1 MEITAALVLIAGG
14 LLAASAVIVAR
25 MPDAQVRLNRLM
37 PFQGIIGMGM
47 LVLGVINLIRAL
59 GFIRY
64 MRSLP
69 VLGASWLTV
78 IGCSIL
84 LGFLFS
90 MPIIGRLIPGNSSA
104 EQKAAEIAAKI
115 AGVQILLGLLG
126 IVASLVYLVM
136 RLVPITNV

>member
-25 MPDAQVRLNRLM
+25 MPDAQVRLNRLI
-37 PFQGIIGMGM
+37 PFQGLIGMGM
-47 LVLGVINLIRAL
+47 LVLGIMNLIRAL
-59 GFIRY
+59 GFIRN
-64 MRSLP
+64 MRAVP
-69 VLGASWLTV
+69 VFGSAWLSV

-126 IVASLVYLVM
+126 IIAAVVLIVLKVTK
-136 RLVPITNV
+136 LQL